1 MFYAEARNLYAT
13 VNDQAKKIVN
23 NYQKVSADPYLNDMD
38 NEVDKSTVVEKVD
51 LGAMEIPVRQIV
63 GVTSTGPVMEYTYDF
78 KPLAQTDSAFAE
90 TWCQLY
96 LDYLSVRGLREPIA
110 CIEYMGRFYV
120 VDGKKRVSVL
130 KAHGESRVMANV
142 IRLVPEYSESLPV
155 KQYYEFMNY
164 FTKTGLYQVSLSD
177 ADDFAYLQKQMGL
190 TPEQAWTEMDQFH
203 FMFTFVGVERAYL
216 KLLGEYASVTAADTF
231 VALLKQYG
239 FSQVRAMQPWDL
251 EKAIAE
257 VLHLDPSKSVA

>member
-38 NEVDKSTVVEKVD
+38 KEVDESTVVEKVD
-51 LGAMEIPVRQIV
+51 LGTMEIPVRQIV
-63 GVTSTGPVMEYTYDF
+63 GVTSTDPDMEYTYNF
-78 KPLAQTDSAFAE
+78 KPLAQTDSEFAAI
-90 TWCQLY
+90 WCQLY
-96 LDYLSVRGLREPIA
+96 LDYLSVRGLREPIS

-130 KAHGESRVMANV
+130 KAHGENRVLANV
-142 IRLVPEYSESLPV
+142 IRWVPEYSESLAV
-155 KQYYEFMNY
+155 KQYYEFMKY

-177 ADDFAYLQKQMGL
+177 AKDFVYLQKEMGL
-190 TPEQAWTEMDQFH
+190 TPEQVWTEMDQFH
-203 FMFTFVGVERAYL
+203 FMFTFVGVERVYF
-216 KLLGEYASVTAADTF
+216 KLVGEYASMTAADMF
-231 VALLKQYG
+231 ISLLKQYG
-239 FSQVRAMQPWDL
+239 FSQIRAMQPWDM

-257 VLHLDPSKSVA
+257 VMCFDPTRKIA